1 MRILGDKPTNLGPKS
16 CPASPE
22 ESMKLLLMEIFLF
35 LLSFHSHPF
44 AGRCCLMGCHVLLLI
59 LGGARASYLY
69 IDAYNTKGEFPVWLD
84 HALTAVGMPT
94 LASALHLVFVALIVT
109 SKVS

>member
-1 MRILGDKPTNLGPKS
+1 
-16 CPASPE
+16 
-22 ESMKLLLMEIFLF
+22 
-35 LLSFHSHPF
+35 
-44 AGRCCLMGCHVLLLI
+44 MGCHVLLLI
-59 LGGARASYLY
+59 FGGARASYLY

-109 SKVS
+109 SKVSEDNCGTIMWDNYGTNM